1 MNYSRLRRQWLS
13 TIQKPQF
20 NEIVGALTTEK
31 KYNFLRSPATQ
42 ISYGQFCY
50 YIQQFCQCYFGT
62 TAVDILDWGC
72 GHGQTAVL
80 LNDLG
85 LHVQAADIDIGNNDR
100 RPLLSLRPINFTL
113 LHHPFELPFPDESF
127 DAVVS
132 FGVLEHVPNEA
143 ASLLEI
149 HRILKPGGIF
159 FCFNLPYFY
168 SWGQR
173 FVHLRG
179 HYYHDRLYKES
190 YIKRILPQY
199 GYNLLDL
206 WHLMLFPKIS
216 INYGRFSPAMEQLDQ
231 FLTNYT
237 PLRYLATSL
246 NFTACKTNL

>member
-1 MNYSRLRRQWLS
+1 MNYQQLRRQSFFQL
-13 TIQKPQF
+13 QKPNF
-20 NEIVGALTTEK
+20 SEILAVLTADK
-31 KYNFLRSPATQ
+31 KYNFLRNQATQ
-42 ISYGQFCY
+42 INYMQFCIY
-50 YIQQFCQCYFGT
+50 ARNFCRQYFGT
-62 TAVDILDWGC
+62 EKVQVLDWGC
-72 GHGQTAVL
+72 GLGHNSVL
-80 LNDLG
+80 LYDLG
-85 LHVQAADIDIGNNDR
+85 FRVCASDIIDCPPDQLP
-100 RPLLSLRPINFTL
+100 PLTIRPIDYIV
-113 LHHPFELPFPDESF
+113 LHHQSQLPFDDQSF
-127 DAVVS
+127 DAVFS

-149 HRILKPGGIF
+149 HRILRPGGLF
-159 FCFNLPYFY
+159 FCFNLPYSY

-216 INYGRFSPAMEQLDQ
+216 MNYGRFSPAMEHLDQ
-231 FLTNYT
+231 LLINYT

-246 NFTACKTNL
+246 NFTACKVNL